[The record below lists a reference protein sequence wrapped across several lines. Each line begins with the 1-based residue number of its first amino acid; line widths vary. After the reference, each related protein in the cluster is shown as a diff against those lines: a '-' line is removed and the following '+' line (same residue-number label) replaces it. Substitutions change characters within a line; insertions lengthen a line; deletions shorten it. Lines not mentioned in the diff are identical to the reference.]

1 MPVRTRITRMAR
13 QRGLTAAEVARRLRL
28 YPSNVSAMDAG
39 RRSPSL
45 RLLGR
50 IAHLLACH
58 PGELLEVHRDPQP
71 PLFRRHRAHALL
83 EQRQRQLTDGAER
96 GWVHTALLAWQ
107 RHYLPRTRQADR
119 P

>member
-1 MPVRTRITRMAR
+1 MALRTRVTLMAR

-39 RRSPSL
+39 RRAVSL

-50 IAHLLACH
+50 IAAVLDCH
-58 PGELLEVHRDPQP
+58 PGELLEIDRPSAGA
-71 PLFRRHRAHALL
+71 LFSQRGLNEALGRRERRLI
-83 EQRQRQLTDGAER
+83 DGTEC
-96 GWVHTALLAWQ
+96 GWVHAALLAWQ
-107 RHYLPRTRQADR
+107 RHYAHRRVSAR